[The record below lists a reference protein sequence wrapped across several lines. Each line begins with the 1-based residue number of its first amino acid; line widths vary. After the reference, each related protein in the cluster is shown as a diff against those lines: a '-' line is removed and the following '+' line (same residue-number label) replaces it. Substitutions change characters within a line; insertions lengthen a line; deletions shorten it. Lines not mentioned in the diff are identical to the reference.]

1 MREIILLLLIAAF
14 FGYVLIAE
22 MRPYMA
28 TLLTLI
34 LLCCT
39 MLEKLHSRVAEMER
53 ASEEHEEADREM
65 EDYQRISSLV
75 KAIERHLMNRKKA
88 GEVAMDGEQME
99 ERVKRLEDNKTEDRG

>member
-1 MREIILLLLIAAF
+1 MKEIVLLLLIAAF
-14 FGYVLIAE
+14 FDYVLIGE

-34 LLCCT
+34 LLCCV
-39 MLEKLHSRVAEMER
+39 MLARLPSHVAEMER

-65 EDYQRISSLV
+65 EDYRRISSLV
-75 KAIERHLMNRKKA
+75 KAIERQLMNRKKG

-99 ERVKRLEDNKTEDRG
+99 ERVNKLEDK

>member
-1 MREIILLLLIAAF
+1 MREIVLLLLISVF

-39 MLEKLHSRVAEMER
+39 MLARLPSRVAEMER

-75 KAIERHLMNRKKA
+75 KAGVIPK
-88 GEVAMDGEQME
+88 
-99 ERVKRLEDNKTEDRG
+99 